1 MGDQRGDERGPHGE
15 AFDWEDGRTPRTTS
29 RRSSSASCGGVA
41 GAWLERGWSAA
52 GARLEA
58 LTEEERVVSY
68 RRACR
73 HGRMDVIRAEL
84 VCRGAQAMPAE
95 EPARVFL
102 GGPAEGG
109 GP

>member
-1 MGDQRGDERGPHGE
+1 LGG
-15 AFDWEDGRTPRTTS
+15 WEDAEDHLAALLECELR
-29 RRSSSASCGGVA
+29 
-41 GAWLERGWSAA
+41 ERGWSAA
-52 GARLEA
+52 GAWLEA
-58 LTEEERVVSY
+58 LTEEVRVVSCG
-68 RRACR
+68 RACR

-95 EPARVFL
+95 EPARVFS

>member
-15 AFDWEDGRTPRTTS
+15 AFDWEDGRTPRTSKTS
-29 RRSSSASCGGVA
+29 RRSSSASC
-41 GAWLERGWSAA
+41 ERAA

-84 VCRGAQAMPAE
+84 VCRGAARGALRGALAMSPE

>member
-15 AFDWEDGRTPRTTS
+15 AFDWEDGRTPRTS
-29 RRSSSASCGGVA
+29 RRSSSASC
-41 GAWLERGWSAA
+41 ERAA
-52 GARLEA
+52 GARGW
-58 LTEEERVVSY
+58 
-68 RRACR
+68 RRAYGGGAGGELQAR
-73 HGRMDVIRAEL
+73 LLHGRMDVIRAEL